1 MNRSRSL
8 SLGGC
13 LAAAMLLLAGLLPAA
28 QPDAAPAVERRL
40 LQANDVDGKPVT
52 VPQAD
57 RASVLVFL
65 MAEQPQSQK
74 ALELLAGVVGPTPA
88 VQVVAVASGPQA
100 QALAKS
106 LKGKLP
112 GTVVA
117 DPEYAIAGRL
127 SVRAWPTTLVVL
139 PGGEELAHLAGLAKS
154 YAKDLE
160 AYLEFAGGKI
170 DRATLNSRLATGQVV
185 EDDPHQMAR
194 RHLEVAERQ
203 MAKGLFQEARQE
215 LERGLGLAPA
225 DLDLQLANARVLL
238 ALGLADQALASLDK
252 MDAAANQ
259 PWKVDTVRG
268 RALVA
273 LKRWDQAAEVLKRA
287 IALNPDPAEA
297 YYALGLLH
305 QHKGEWEP
313 AAKAYRAAFE
323 STVPGR
329 TIKAPEPPSG
339 GPPVAQTPAK

>member
-1 MNRSRSL
+1 
-8 SLGGC
+8 
-13 LAAAMLLLAGLLPAA
+13 MLLVAGLLPAAA
-28 QPDAAPAVERRL
+28 QPDAAPGRRGDRL

-88 VQVVAVASGPQA
+88 VQVVAIASGPQA
-100 QALAKS
+100 QALATS

-112 GTVVA
+112 GTVVV

-139 PGGEELAHLAGLAKS
+139 PSGEELAHLAGLAKS

-170 DRATLNSRLATGQVV
+170 DRATLKRRLATGQVV

-225 DLDLQLANARVLL
+225 DLDLQLANVRVLL
-238 ALGLADQALASLDK
+238 ALGQADQALASLDK
-252 MDAAANQ
+252 MDAAASQ
-259 PWKVDTVRG
+259 PWKVDTLRG

-305 QHKGEWEP
+305 QHKGKWEP

-323 STVPGR
+323 STVLGR
-329 TIKAPEPPSG
+329 TIKAPEVAAATA
-339 GPPVAQTPAK
+339 PPVAQTPAK